1 MEHRLAEQ
9 MVVAA
14 AKSGLIP
21 KDDIAIY
28 QYGFEL
34 FISSLISVILVFIL
48 AGILGNVL
56 LALIYLLG
64 FIPIRVCAGGYH
76 GRTHAEC
83 YLVFCLFFFA
93 CCLIALHVRFD
104 RMFPMAS
111 GAILL
116 VTMIIFAPV
125 EAKNKPLT
133 EVRKKRNRK
142 CAVILSGL
150 DLAIAIVI
158 FLLNIEINSLIAVYF
173 TSKWTVIIFTIW
185 PVAYEAIRKLVC
197 VKQ

>member
-1 MEHRLAEQ
+1 MEHKLAEQ
-9 MVVAA
+9 LAVAA
-14 AKSGLIP
+14 AKNGLIP
-21 KDDIAIY
+21 KDNIAIY

-34 FISSLISVILVFIL
+34 FISALISVILIVII

-104 RMFPMAS
+104 RMFPMMS
-111 GAILL
+111 GVILL

-142 CAVILSGL
+142 CAIILSGG
-150 DLAIAIVI
+150 DLAIAIVMS
-158 FLLNIEINSLIAVYF
+158 LLKIEINCLIAIYF
-173 TSKWTVIIFTIW
+173 TSKWTVVLFTIW
-185 PVAYEAIRKLVC
+185 PVAYGAIRKIVC